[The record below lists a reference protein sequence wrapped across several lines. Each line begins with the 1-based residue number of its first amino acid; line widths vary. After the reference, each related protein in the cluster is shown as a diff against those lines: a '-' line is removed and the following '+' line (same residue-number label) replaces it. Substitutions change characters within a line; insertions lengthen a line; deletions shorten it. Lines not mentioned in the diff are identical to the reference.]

1 MIVAT
6 RYMVELTL
14 DKIEELQRVAE
25 ALSNE
30 TRLQILQAL
39 RDHREINH
47 QEIAKLIGKSSGTVS
62 VHTKALVRA
71 GILEDVKLKGLRGR
85 IKKVP
90 RFLVDEIIIKL

>member
-1 MIVAT
+1 MAQ
-6 RYMVELTL
+6 RYMMDLSL
-14 DKIEELQRVAE
+14 KDKLKKIMEVCE

-30 TRLQILQAL
+30 TRLQILQSL

-47 QEIAKLIGKSSGTVS
+47 QEIAKLIDKTPATVS
-62 VHTKALVRA
+62 SHMKYLVRA

>member
-6 RYMVELTL
+6 RYMVELSL

-30 TRLQILQAL
+30 TRLQILKTS

-62 VHTKALVRA
+62 VHMKALVRA

-90 RFLVDEIIIKL
+90 RFLVNEIIIKL